1 MAHYNRLALPYNCHI
16 CNSQSVHQICTPC
29 SEAFKRGLKV
39 RLNSTRTYKNLDVHS
54 IKFELGKYL
63 TAEHMLPLSILMN
76 QPTYHDYC
84 IRNKTLPSSPPHE
97 KADTLRSVHG
107 IPIDIVTTSSY
118 GYTFSD
124 VSSRLP
130 DRDPRSSRDKSPKNS
145 PKSHVY
151 K

>member
-1 MAHYNRLALPYNCHI
+1 MAYNRLALPYNCHI
-16 CNSQSVHQICTPC
+16 CSSQSVHQICTPC

-130 DRDPRSSRDKSPKNS
+130 ARDPRSSRDKSPKNS

>member
-16 CNSQSVHQICTPC
+16 CSSQSVHQICTPC

-54 IKFELGKYL
+54 IKFELGKYM

-130 DRDPRSSRDKSPKNS
+130 DRDPRSDKSPK
-145 PKSHVY
+145 HIY

>member
-1 MAHYNRLALPYNCHI
+1 MSN
-16 CNSQSVHQICTPC
+16 
-29 SEAFKRGLKV
+29 K
-39 RLNSTRTYKNLDVHS
+39 RTYKNLDVHN

-63 TAEHMLPLSILMN
+63 TREHELPLAILMN

-97 KADTLRSVHG
+97 KADTLRHVHG
-107 IPIDIVTTSSY
+107 IPIDIVDSKAY

-130 DRDPRSSRDKSPKNS
+130 ARDPRSVNS
-145 PKSHVY
+145 PKHVY

>member
-1 MAHYNRLALPYNCHI
+1 MAYNNRLALPYNCHI
-16 CNSQSVHQICTPC
+16 CSSQSLHQICTPC

-63 TAEHMLPLSILMN
+63 TAEHMLPVAILMN

-84 IRNKTLPSSPPHE
+84 IHNNTLPSSPPHE
-97 KADTLRSVHG
+97 KADTLKSVHG
-107 IPIDIVTTSSY
+107 IPIDIVNTINY

-124 VSSRLP
+124 VSARLP
-130 DRDPRSSRDKSPKNS
+130 AHDTRSNKHR
-145 PKSHVY
+145 Y

>member
-1 MAHYNRLALPYNCHI
+1 MEYNRLALPYNCHI
-16 CNSQSVHQICTPC
+16 CSSQSVHQICTPC

-39 RLNSTRTYKNLDVHS
+39 RLNSTRTYKNLDVHN

-130 DRDPRSSRDKSPKNS
+130 DRDPRSDKSPK
-145 PKSHVY
+145 HIY

>member
-1 MAHYNRLALPYNCHI
+1 MAYNRLALPYNCHI
-16 CNSQSVHQICTPC
+16 CSSQSVHQICTPC

>member
-1 MAHYNRLALPYNCHI
+1 MAYNRLALPYNCHI
-16 CNSQSVHQICTPC
+16 CSSQSVHQICTPC

-130 DRDPRSSRDKSPKNS
+130 DRDPRSDKSPK
-145 PKSHVY
+145 HIY

>member
-16 CNSQSVHQICTPC
+16 CSSQSVHQICTPC

-130 DRDPRSSRDKSPKNS
+130 ARDPRSDKSPR
-145 PKSHVY
+145 HIY

>member
-1 MAHYNRLALPYNCHI
+1 MAYYNRLALPYNCHI
-16 CNSQSVHQICTPC
+16 CSSQSVHQICTPC
-29 SEAFKRGLKV
+29 SEAFKRGLKT
-39 RLNSTRTYKNLDVHS
+39 RLNSTRTYKNLDIHN

-63 TAEHMLPLSILMN
+63 TAEHMLPVAILMN

-84 IRNKTLPSSPPHE
+84 IRNKNLPSSPPHE

-107 IPIDIVTTSSY
+107 IPIDIVDSKTY
-118 GYTFSD
+118 GYSFSD
-124 VSSRLP
+124 VSARLP
-130 DRDPRSSRDKSPKNS
+130 TRDPRSTRYKSPKNS